1 MTKCNNN
8 LFQLLLS
15 MTLVREQPKAR
26 VNTLRESCIIL
37 IWANNKMWQQQYLLS
52 VFLGFEK
59 FEERAG

>member
-1 MTKCNNN
+1 
-8 LFQLLLS
+8 